1 MRRNSKGLFR
11 CALELLNDRRF
22 TLQTWM
28 HCIAWGLG
36 SNTLQCSEQNA
47 LVCMPVQEFQRSW
60 KRWNCI
66 LNRVC
71 RHSWKYIPSHNT
83 FSVLWAVRS
92 IQSPCIQQSMSDT
105 SNISMQCKLNMYL
118 NECLCW
124 NPLRTE
130 NNNIYVRWHNLTC
143 NYFSLSP

>member
-11 CALELLNDRRF
+11 CAPELLNDRYF
-22 TLQTWM
+22 TLQTWI

-36 SNTLQCSEQNA
+36 CNTLRCLEQNA

-66 LNRVC
+66 LNWVF

-83 FSVLWAVRS
+83 SSVLWAERS
-92 IQSPCIQQSMSDT
+92 IKSPCTQQSMCDT
-105 SNISMQCKLNMYL
+105 SNIFMQCKLSTYSNVY
-118 NECLCW
+118 LCW
-124 NPLRTE
+124 NVFCTE
-130 NNNIYVRWHNLTC
+130 NNNIYVRWHHLMC